1 MKHVKH
7 EACESWNMNRET
19 WTVKDEPWTT
29 KHETWNMKHETRNM
43 KHVLWV
49 QVGTP
54 SLGFLQGVAPLKE
67 RSLGK
72 WFFFA
77 AAVAPRGSA
86 ARQRRAVARPL
97 RPKTAQIS
105 AHNGS
110 SKVPVRYGTIRYD
123 TVRYRP
129 IPSDTV
135 QRNVPFRT
143 VPYRI
148 GIGKNNWKFLKIF
161 QTN

>member
-1 MKHVKH
+1 MIFFRGSQKKSFSK
-7 EACESWNMNRET
+7 AS
-19 WTVKDEPWTT
+19 
-29 KHETWNMKHETRNM
+29 
-43 KHVLWV
+43 
-49 QVGTP
+49 
-54 SLGFLQGVAPLKE
+54 FLQRGHLL
-67 RSLGK
+67 S
-72 WFFFA
+72 A
-77 AAVAPRGSA
+77 ATAVAPRGSA

-148 GIGKNNWKFLKIF
+148 GIGKKIRKFEIF
-161 QTN
+161 RAQNRFSKNLHFKTIFWSPDSVFFILGFFEAFFDFISFFDAYQAS